1 MPYRTFQHPIYKT
14 SSKWTKFL
22 YLTLFICLVVLWVY
36 LVFYN
41 LSAEW
46 PQNNPIT
53 FRVVQLLTILT
64 SMTALF
70 IFLAIYTNEQD
81 EIRYHRLLEENQ
93 IQFNKNKKPL
103 RNN

>member
-14 SSKWTKFL
+14 SSRWTKFL
-22 YLTLFICLVVLWVY
+22 YLTLFIALVILWVY

-41 LSAEW
+41 LCAHW
-46 PQNNPIT
+46 PQENQVT
-53 FRVVQLLTILT
+53 FRIIQLITIFA

-81 EIRYHRLLEENQ
+81 EIRYKRLLEENQ
-93 IQFNKNKKPL
+93 IHFNKNKKTT
-103 RNN
+103 

>member
-14 SSKWTKFL
+14 SSRWTKFL
-22 YLTLFICLVVLWVY
+22 YLALFIALVIVWVY

-41 LSAEW
+41 LCAQW
-46 PQNNPIT
+46 PQDNPVT
-53 FRVVQLLTILT
+53 FRIIQLITIFA

-81 EIRYHRLLEENQ
+81 EIRYKRLLEENQ
-93 IQFNKNKKPL
+93 LQFHRNKKTT
-103 RNN
+103 